1 MKYANIKQSYR
12 FSRFST
18 DNLQQVLSWIH
29 CEKDQVLWSGNTF
42 SRGLSPQSFLTHLR
56 RRDLFAYELLNQ
68 KNEIHAY
75 AEVVIQGIDRATL
88 CRIIVK
94 PSHRGK
100 GLGKFICE
108 CLISEIREWQGIEEI
123 SLNTL
128 TSNEIAVKCYKNL
141 GFRED
146 GIRKKSRKIGNTW
159 HDLVFMSM
167 QVNDTLKNN
176 A

>member
-1 MKYANIKQSYR
+1 MKSANTMQSYR

-18 DNLQQVLSWIH
+18 ENIQRVLSWVH
-29 CEKDQVLWSGNTF
+29 CEKDRVLWSGNTF
-42 SRGLSPQSFLTHLR
+42 TRGLSAQSFLTHLQ
-56 RRDLFAYELLNQ
+56 RRDLFAYQLLNQ

-88 CRIIVK
+88 CRIIVN
-94 PSHRGK
+94 PLRRGK

-128 TSNEIAVKCYKNL
+128 TSNEIALKCYKNL

-146 GIRKKSRKIGNTW
+146 GIRKKSRQIGDTW

-167 QVNDTLKNN
+167 LVNDNPKE
-176 A
+176 